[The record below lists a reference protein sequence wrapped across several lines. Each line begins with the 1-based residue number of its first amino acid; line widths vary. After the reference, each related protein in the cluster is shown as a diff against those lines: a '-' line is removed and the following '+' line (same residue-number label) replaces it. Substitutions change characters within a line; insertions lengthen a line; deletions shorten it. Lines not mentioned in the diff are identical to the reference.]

1 MRSRLN
7 LLPLLALLVA
17 GCSDLPTE
25 VVDAVGL
32 HATELGLR
40 ADVAPYS
47 RAALFREAISQVIDA
62 EGPRVLWQRTGA
74 LRRHAAAARAAQT
87 RSDTAAHIA
96 AERQHRTAQLTFIA
110 ATLGDARIDDV
121 SREVQTA
128 LDDAR
133 ARIAAARAE
142 GQDVTRAASLIEDAA
157 VSLAHAGAGPV
168 GVLAAAVDAA
178 DALTRSDQL
187 LLALNR
193 LPSLD
198 DLFAAAIADVR
209 RAAGPQAARALLAE
223 HQTLVREAQ
232 SALANG
238 GRVRA
243 HDRLQDVRARQ
254 VQIVVQHIGG
264 TGVARHVA
272 GVLAAER
279 AIAGNERERRRVVAR
294 DYLQQAVDA
303 LQREQLERA
312 LDRAVIAAEIVNA
325 LTAEQ
330 R

>member
-7 LLPLLALLVA
+7 LLPLLAFFAA

-40 ADVAPYS
+40 ADVEPYS
-47 RAALFREAISQVIDA
+47 RAALFREAIAQVIDA
-62 EGPRVLWQRTGA
+62 EGPRALWQRTGA
-74 LRRHAAAARAAQT
+74 LRRQAAAARAAQA
-87 RSDTAAHIA
+87 RGDSPAQVA
-96 AERQHRTAQLTFIA
+96 AEREHRVAQLAFIA

-128 LDDAR
+128 LADAR
-133 ARIAAARAE
+133 ARLAIEGAE
-142 GQDVTRAASLIEDAA
+142 GRDVTRAAALIEEAA
-157 VSLAHAGAGPV
+157 AMLASAAPGPV
-168 GVLAAAVDAA
+168 GVLSATVDAA
-178 DALTRSDQL
+178 DALARSDQL
-187 LLALNR
+187 LRALTR

-209 RAAGPQAARALLAE
+209 RDAGPQAARALLAE

-243 HDRLQDVRARQ
+243 HDRLEDVRARQ
-254 VQIVVQHIGG
+254 VQIVVQRIGG
-264 TGVARHVA
+264 TGVTRHVA
-272 GVLAAER
+272 GVVAAER
-279 AIAGNERERRRVVAR
+279 AMAGSERDRRRVIAR
-294 DYLQQAVDA
+294 DYLAQAADA
-303 LQREQLERA
+303 LQRDQLERA

-325 LTAEQ
+325 LVAEQ